1 MSELSRLDGAMNA
14 RRLELGLAW
23 KDVARV
29 AGISYETLR
38 GVRRGSTAGAAL
50 TLRRIERA
58 LQWAQ
63 GSIDA
68 VMAGGEAT
76 PLGDAVQADQPA
88 APEPSVDPR
97 VDAVMTI
104 LDGLPRR
111 VQAQVLRR
119 LGDRLDEL
127 MSGGQ

>member
-23 KDVARV
+23 KDVANV

-38 GVRRGSTAGAAL
+38 GVRRGSTAGAEL

-58 LQWAQ
+58 LKWAP

-68 VMAGGEAT
+68 VVAGGEAT
-76 PLGDAVQADQPA
+76 PLGDTGQGDQP
-88 APEPSVDPR
+88 APEPSIDPR
-97 VDAVMTI
+97 VEAIMTI

-111 VQAQVLRR
+111 VQVQVLRR
-119 LGDRLDEL
+119 LGDRLDDL